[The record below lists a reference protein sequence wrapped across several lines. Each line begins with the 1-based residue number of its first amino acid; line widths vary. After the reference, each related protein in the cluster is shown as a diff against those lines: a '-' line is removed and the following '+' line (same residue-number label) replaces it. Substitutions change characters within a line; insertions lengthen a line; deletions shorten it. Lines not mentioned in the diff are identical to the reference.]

1 VKQSREELTEMLSPK
16 NMQITLSYCGLYQL
30 IHETIKYEVTG
41 RLKSLYGYSDLLEDR
56 KWSMGT
62 ESEKSYNRDVRN
74 LGESPFQ
81 GSIKWLIES
90 EAISQNDEEKLE
102 TIYNYRHTVAH
113 EVNKL
118 LVDEQ
123 SRPDIDLLISSID
136 ILKKIS
142 RFWTNLEI
150 QTGGIILPENSTID
164 DVIPGN
170 ILIVDLAIQ
179 SFIDL
184 VESNSESADKQ

>member
-1 VKQSREELTEMLSPK
+1 
-16 NMQITLSYCGLYQL
+16 
-30 IHETIKYEVTG
+30 
-41 RLKSLYGYSDLLEDR
+41 
-56 KWSMGT
+56 MGT